1 MRRDGGG
8 VEVLTFDYSV
18 ENHFNAIDTISE
30 LCGEPGA
37 GVPLDEAEIQRLSPS
52 ITFLKEW
59 RNYTY
64 PPRDFR
70 FSSEAES
77 APGEEGVACDLNL
90 PQFSSAAVAE
100 KEKLHGS
107 TTSTRS
113 SNDFVMYVGGP
124 VWSLDWC
131 PRSHEGPDTKVK
143 SEFVAIAAHPPGS
156 SYHKIGAPLVGR
168 GIIQIWSVLNVH
180 QNKEEEPSG
189 IKQPNWTTKLVKSIE
204 PKRPR
209 GRPRK
214 KPVDDCT
221 EAKKPKGRP
230 RKKSTNEPVNM
241 ITDGLNC
248 DDQNALALVVEDPNS
263 SCQQGRP
270 RKKQVDESAQVKKPK
285 GRSREKLIDEP
296 MNRLTDDLNLD
307 DQDVQP
313 LSVAYPSISR
323 QRGRSRKKHEDD
335 CTDVKKPKIRP
346 RSRKKSIDE
355 PVNKQT
361 GALKLDDQDV
371 ELLVIEY
378 PSSSSQLLVKGKDS
392 ADTQGQRPQKQEVR
406 RRKTLNRAEPAC
418 TPKDGSKSR
427 LLKLKKIAWSKS
439 DDSVCPSLLS
449 QNGESSTPNHQM
461 NEAEHTCTS
470 NDGLQSGGLKR
481 KRSTASKSDDSV
493 GPLAISQNCKPSAQN
508 HQINEK
514 SRQDVVALDFV
525 PDHVTSDISHPTRS
539 IPKDVALPR
548 VMLCLAHNGKVA
560 WDVKWK
566 PCTASS
572 ANCLH
577 RMGFLAV
584 LLGNGS
590 LEVWDVPLP
599 HIIKTIYSV
608 SHGEGCDP
616 RFVKLE
622 PIFRCSVPQSG
633 HAKSIPLTVEWSY
646 SRPHDYIL
654 AGCHDGTVDLLLWHD
669 GASRTQQ

>member
-1 MRRDGGG
+1 
-8 VEVLTFDYSV
+8 
-18 ENHFNAIDTISE
+18 
-30 LCGEPGA
+30 
-37 GVPLDEAEIQRLSPS
+37 
-52 ITFLKEW
+52 
-59 RNYTY
+59 
-64 PPRDFR
+64 
-70 FSSEAES
+70 
-77 APGEEGVACDLNL
+77 
-90 PQFSSAAVAE
+90 
-100 KEKLHGS
+100 
-107 TTSTRS
+107 
-113 SNDFVMYVGGP
+113 
-124 VWSLDWC
+124 
-131 PRSHEGPDTKVK
+131 
-143 SEFVAIAAHPPGS
+143 
-156 SYHKIGAPLVGR
+156 
-168 GIIQIWSVLNVH
+168 
-180 QNKEEEPSG
+180 
-189 IKQPNWTTKLVKSIE
+189 
-204 PKRPR
+204 
-209 GRPRK
+209 
-214 KPVDDCT
+214 
-221 EAKKPKGRP
+221 
-230 RKKSTNEPVNM
+230 M

-406 RRKTLNRAEPAC
+406 RRKTLNRAEPA
-418 TPKDGSKSR
+418 
-427 LLKLKKIAWSKS
+427 
-439 DDSVCPSLLS
+439 SLLS

-654 AGCHDGTVDLLLWHD
+654 AGCHDGTVMDKYFTLPITADTRPLLCFSAETGPIRAISWAPAESGEASEHVILTAGHKGLKFWDLRDPFRPLWEF
-669 GASRTQQ
+669 RTSTKFHIQCGLGRTSKLCIVILRGWKNQTS

>member
-1 MRRDGGG
+1 
-8 VEVLTFDYSV
+8 
-18 ENHFNAIDTISE
+18 
-30 LCGEPGA
+30 
-37 GVPLDEAEIQRLSPS
+37 
-52 ITFLKEW
+52 
-59 RNYTY
+59 
-64 PPRDFR
+64 
-70 FSSEAES
+70 
-77 APGEEGVACDLNL
+77 
-90 PQFSSAAVAE
+90 
-100 KEKLHGS
+100 
-107 TTSTRS
+107 
-113 SNDFVMYVGGP
+113 MYVGGP

-180 QNKEEEPSG
+180 QNKEEEPS
-189 IKQPNWTTKLVKSIE
+189 
-204 PKRPR
+204 
-209 GRPRK
+209 
-214 KPVDDCT
+214 
-221 EAKKPKGRP
+221 AKKPKGRP

-241 ITDGLNC
+241 ITDG
-248 DDQNALALVVEDPNS
+248 
-263 SCQQGRP
+263 QQGRP

-470 NDGLQSGGLKR
+470 NDGLQSGGLK
-481 KRSTASKSDDSV
+481 
-493 GPLAISQNCKPSAQN
+493 
-508 HQINEK
+508 H
-514 SRQDVVALDFV
+514 
-525 PDHVTSDISHPTRS
+525 ISHPTRS

-654 AGCHDGTVDLLLWHD
+654 AGCHDGTLLLWKFSTSGSSD
-669 GASRTQQ
+669 AIFTLPITADTRPLLCFSAETGPIRAISWAPAESGEASEHVILTAGHKGLKFWDLRDPFRPLWEFRTSTKFHIQCGLGRTSKLCIVILRGWKNQTS